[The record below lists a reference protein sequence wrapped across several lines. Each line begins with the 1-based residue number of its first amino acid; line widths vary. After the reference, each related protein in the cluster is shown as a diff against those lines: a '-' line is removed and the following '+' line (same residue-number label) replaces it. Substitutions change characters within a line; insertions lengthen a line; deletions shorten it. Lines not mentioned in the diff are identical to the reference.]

1 MYDPAQVLAAMNEN
15 NNLIIACFLGN
26 IVFAFAYFGIGVAL
40 TVKKQVYA
48 LPFIGAA
55 LFFWHDLTYVL
66 EYKMWFEL
74 YPHWWFKFT
83 WFALIGTVGFEVFL
97 IQQFIKY
104 GHKELFPEMSKAQF
118 TALTVGAT
126 LGVGAI
132 WFLIKGSLH
141 DDLFLIGFALTAI
154 WSVPFHT
161 GIMLRRRSSAGQSV
175 AMQLCVIVIFAAVSI
190 FFVAVAPAVF
200 KTLQYLA
207 FYLTFNIW
215 CLVNIYLIRKLPAE
229 PAYPALVPIRNWS

>member
-1 MYDPAQVLAAMNEN
+1 MYDPQQVLTAMNAN
-15 NNLIIACFLGN
+15 NTVLLWCYLGN
-26 IVFAFAYFGIGVAL
+26 IIFAFVYFGIGVYL
-40 TVKKQVYA
+40 TTKKKVYA

-66 EYKMWFEL
+66 QYELWFEQ

-83 WFALIGTVGFEVFL
+83 WFALIGTVGFEVYL

-104 GHKELFPEMSKAQF
+104 GHREIFPEMSKFQF
-118 TALTVGAT
+118 SALTVGAV
-126 LGVGAI
+126 LGVGAL

-141 DDLFLIGFALTAI
+141 DDLFLIGFAITAI

-175 AMQLCVIVIFAAVSI
+175 AMQLCVIVIFAAVS
-190 FFVAVAPAVF
+190 FAFVTIAPDLF
-200 KTLQYLA
+200 QTKLYLA
-207 FYLTFNIW
+207 FYLTFNAW
-215 CLVNIYLIRKLPAE
+215 CLVNIYLIRKLPEA
-229 PAYPALVPIRNWS
+229 PAYPALMPISWK